1 MMSDIEREYH
11 DETTTVETIAE
22 PEAELTTPPPL
33 EDDITEVVDVTDVT
47 TDEDGAAEAP
57 APAKKDNRNWF
68 VIHTY
73 SGYENKVKANLERRI
88 HSMNMADKIFRVLVP
103 MEDEVEFK
111 DGKRKITP
119 KKVFPGYVLVE
130 MIMDDQS
137 WYVVRNTQG
146 VTGFVGSPGPGEKPV
161 PLQEKEVKTIL
172 KQMGIETPKLKI
184 DFAKGD
190 RVKVTSGPFFD
201 FTGVV
206 DEIQPE
212 KERVRALIS
221 IFGRETPGRARVL
234 PGRKGLG
241 YTTLRLRRFAPT
253 LRVTKILLGTTP
265 PHETLGGEGTL
276 SRSVPQ
282 RRKTWDALE
291 PGWAR
296 SAAT

>member
-1 MMSDIEREYH
+1 MFEIDREQLG
-11 DETTTVETIAE
+11 EIGT
-22 PEAELTTPPPL
+22 L
-33 EDDITEVVDVTDVT
+33 
-47 TDEDGAAEAP
+47 DGAPVIDDAAMGDLAGSVPERTEIPAEEVFGDAAAP
-57 APAKKDNRNWF
+57 ESERPAKAAAKPKDDRNWF
-68 VIHTY
+68 VVHTY

-88 HSMNMADKIFRVLVP
+88 HSMGMADKIFRVLVP

-161 PLQEKEVKTIL
+161 PLQDKEVKTIL
-172 KQMGIETPKLKI
+172 KQMGIEAPKLKI
-184 DFAKGD
+184 DFKKGD

-212 KERVRALIS
+212 KERLRALIS
-221 IFGRETPGRARVL
+221 IFGRETPV
-234 PGRKGLG
+234 
-241 YTTLRLRRFAPT
+241 
-253 LRVTKILLGTTP
+253 
-265 PHETLGGEGTL
+265 E
-276 SRSVPQ
+276 
-282 RRKTWDALE
+282 LE
-291 PGWAR
+291 FFQVEKV
-296 SAAT
+296 

>member
-1 MMSDIEREYH
+1 MISDFEREYH
-11 DETTTVETIAE
+11 DGPALETQPAEENLFEAAVEE
-22 PEAELTTPPPL
+22 SQ
-33 EDDITEVVDVTDVT
+33 
-47 TDEDGAAEAP
+47 EAP
-57 APAKKDNRNWF
+57 APDQTVDSFENEVDDIADAAVDTPDALETDALESEAPSPAKKDNRNWF

-88 HSMNMADKIFRVLVP
+88 HSMNMAEKIFRVLVP

-172 KQMGIETPKLKI
+172 KQMGIEAPKLKI

-212 KERVRALIS
+212 KERLRALIS
-221 IFGRETPGRARVL
+221 IFGRETPV
-234 PGRKGLG
+234 
-241 YTTLRLRRFAPT
+241 
-253 LRVTKILLGTTP
+253 
-265 PHETLGGEGTL
+265 E
-276 SRSVPQ
+276 
-282 RRKTWDALE
+282 LE
-291 PGWAR
+291 FFQVEKV
-296 SAAT
+296 

>member
-1 MMSDIEREYH
+1 MFEFEREQLP
-11 DETTTVETIAE
+11 DAE
-22 PEAELTTPPPL
+22 PLREEPIVDDAEMGDLS
-33 EDDITEVVDVTDVT
+33 
-47 TDEDGAAEAP
+47 GAADLFQAAPSETELGAETETEIETESEAAAAAATP
-57 APAKKDNRNWF
+57 KDDRNWF
-68 VIHTY
+68 VVHTY

-88 HSMNMADKIFRVLVP
+88 HSMGMQDKIFRVLVP

-172 KQMGIETPKLKI
+172 KQMGIEAPKLKI
-184 DFAKGD
+184 DFKKGD

-206 DEIQPE
+206 DEIAPE
-212 KERVRALIS
+212 KERLRALIS
-221 IFGRETPGRARVL
+221 IFGRETPV
-234 PGRKGLG
+234 
-241 YTTLRLRRFAPT
+241 
-253 LRVTKILLGTTP
+253 
-265 PHETLGGEGTL
+265 E
-276 SRSVPQ
+276 
-282 RRKTWDALE
+282 LE
-291 PGWAR
+291 FFQVEKV
-296 SAAT
+296 

>member
-1 MMSDIEREYH
+1 MTEYEQDVDASVDVESDELH
-11 DETTTVETIAE
+11 DAVAE
-22 PEAELTTPPPL
+22 PAESERP
-33 EDDITEVVDVTDVT
+33 
-47 TDEDGAAEAP
+47 AAKA
-57 APAKKDNRNWF
+57 KDNRNWF

-88 HSMNMADKIFRVLVP
+88 HSMGMQDKIFRVLVP

-161 PLQEKEVKTIL
+161 PLQDKEVKTIL
-172 KQMGIETPKLKI
+172 KQMGIEAPKLKI
-184 DFAKGD
+184 DFRKGD

-212 KERVRALIS
+212 KERLRALIS
-221 IFGRETPGRARVL
+221 IFGRETPV
-234 PGRKGLG
+234 
-241 YTTLRLRRFAPT
+241 
-253 LRVTKILLGTTP
+253 
-265 PHETLGGEGTL
+265 E
-276 SRSVPQ
+276 
-282 RRKTWDALE
+282 LE
-291 PGWAR
+291 FFQVEKV
-296 SAAT
+296 

>member
-1 MMSDIEREYH
+1 MMSDIEREYQN
-11 DETTTVETIAE
+11 DETATLETVTLETGTVETIAE
-22 PEAELTTPPPL
+22 PQAELAIGAPL
-33 EDDITEVVDVTDVT
+33 EDDII
-47 TDEDGAAEAP
+47 DEAEAADEEGAAETP

-88 HSMNMADKIFRVLVP
+88 HSMNMAEKIFRVLVP

-172 KQMGIETPKLKI
+172 KQMGIEAPKLKI

-212 KERVRALIS
+212 KERLRALIS
-221 IFGRETPGRARVL
+221 IFGRETPV
-234 PGRKGLG
+234 
-241 YTTLRLRRFAPT
+241 
-253 LRVTKILLGTTP
+253 
-265 PHETLGGEGTL
+265 E
-276 SRSVPQ
+276 
-282 RRKTWDALE
+282 LE
-291 PGWAR
+291 FFQVEKV
-296 SAAT
+296 